1 LWTGNYSHGIC
12 GEHFCRLESE
22 IKCKMDDGKVNALAL
37 NGTVT
42 RPTNIIMNNSTQG
55 HFFKQCLSMSHSFIE
70 LTCTSN
76 VKYFFKF
83 FIIITRNGSLIPS
96 VFFGSLGQVMYVVL
110 TLVPIISN
118 TKLCISPSVILF
130 IWPFLTYNQKWG
142 RKVKNLTENTYFLF
156 S

>member
-1 LWTGNYSHGIC
+1 
-12 GEHFCRLESE
+12 
-22 IKCKMDDGKVNALAL
+22 MDDGKVNALAL

-42 RPTNIIMNNSTQG
+42 RPTNVIMNNSTPVA
-55 HFFKQCLSMSHSFIE
+55 FFQAMRLSMSQSFIE

-83 FIIITRNGSLIPS
+83 FIIITRKGSLIPS
-96 VFFGSLGQVMYVVL
+96 VFLGSLGQVMYVVL

-130 IWPFLTYNQKWG
+130 I
-142 RKVKNLTENTYFLF
+142 
-156 S
+156 